1 MAKKSSNGDVNKSQA
16 IRDLYKEN
24 PKMKAKEVVE
34 VLGQRGVDVKTG
46 LVYIVKGKMSARRQ
60 DDRKAERA
68 ATRVASGNSDAV
80 ATILKVKTLANELGG
95 LGSLKAIVDLLSE

>member
-1 MAKKSSNGDVNKSQA
+1 MAKKSSNGGVNKSKA
-16 IRDLYKEN
+16 IRDLFIQQ
-24 PKMKAKEVVE
+24 PDIKAKEVVE
-34 VLGQRGVDVKTG
+34 TLGKQGIEVKSG
-46 LVYIVKGKMSARRQ
+46 LVYIVKGKMQAGQ
-60 DDRKAERA
+60 QQVRKEKRA